1 VSQQSAA
8 GLGLLNTLRLGLFQA
23 CLGCL
28 AVIFAGMLNRVMIS
42 ELAFPGLLVGGA
54 LACEQF
60 VAPARVW
67 FGQISDSQ
75 PLAGH
80 RRLPYI
86 WIGTAAFCSLAVL
99 SIPLIFRVAALL
111 AAGSKLELAAGVLAL
126 CGLFALYGLAV
137 SLATTP
143 YLALVIDRTNE
154 QERPRAVGLIWCLL
168 TVGIVVGAIAISISL
183 RSLDG
188 VTDPALLQPVLFNF
202 MLRVALVV
210 GLLTFVATFDM
221 EPDGLKPNW
230 IKADGIKPDSIQ
242 PDSIQLDS
250 IKLDSL
256 KLDSLEPQA
265 AAAVVS
271 SGEPHA
277 GPGPASREDAITLAQ
292 SWALITSSR
301 QVLVFFA
308 FLVMFTLALFLQDP
322 ILESYGAEVFGMPIA
337 ATASLNAVWG
347 IGTLVGLLLAGF
359 WLGPKLGKL
368 TSARLGCQLMLVTL
382 VLLLLAGLTGR
393 VPVLQTVMLLF
404 GLAAG
409 IATNSALVLMLDLTL
424 PQAAG
429 TFVGVW
435 GLAQAL
441 SRAIGKVLGGGLL
454 DLGRW
459 LQAVLHLGSSAYPAY
474 ALVLTVEILVAIGA
488 LVLLARLNLR
498 QFREDTGRSL
508 VRVMSLE
515 LG

>member
-1 VSQQSAA
+1 VSQPSGP
-8 GLGLLNTLRLGLFQA
+8 GLGLWNTLRLGLFQA

-42 ELAFPGLLVGGA
+42 ELGFPGLLVGGA

-75 PLAGH
+75 PLGGR

-111 AAGSKLELAAGVLAL
+111 ADGSRLALAAGVLAL

-137 SLATTP
+137 SLASTP

-168 TVGIVVGAIAISISL
+168 TVGIVVGAIAIAISL
-183 RSLDG
+183 RNLDG
-188 VTDPALLQPVLFNF
+188 VTDPALLQPVLFTF

-210 GLLTFVATFDM
+210 GLLTFVATFGM
-221 EPDGLKPNW
+221 ETDGMGADC
-230 IKADGIKPDSIQ
+230 IKSDG
-242 PDSIQLDS
+242 IQLDGIQQQAS
-250 IKLDSL
+250 SAPLS
-256 KLDSLEPQA
+256 SSEPSTAPA
-265 AAAVVS
+265 A
-271 SGEPHA
+271 SG
-277 GPGPASREDAITLAQ
+277 RDDAISLAQ

-301 QVLVFFA
+301 QVLVFFS
-308 FLVMFTLALFLQDP
+308 FLVMFTLGLFLQDP

-347 IGTLVGLLLAGF
+347 MGTLAGLLMAGF

-368 TSARLGCQLMLVTL
+368 ASARLGCQLMVATL

-393 VPVLQTVMLLF
+393 VPVLQAVMLLF

-409 IATNSALVLMLDLTL
+409 IATNSSLVLMLDLTL

-441 SRAIGKVLGGGLL
+441 SRALGKVLGGGLL

-459 LQAVLHLGSSAYPAY
+459 LQAILHLGSSAYPAY
-474 ALVLTVEILVAIGA
+474 ALVLAVEILVAIGA

-508 VRVMSLE
+508 VRVLSLE